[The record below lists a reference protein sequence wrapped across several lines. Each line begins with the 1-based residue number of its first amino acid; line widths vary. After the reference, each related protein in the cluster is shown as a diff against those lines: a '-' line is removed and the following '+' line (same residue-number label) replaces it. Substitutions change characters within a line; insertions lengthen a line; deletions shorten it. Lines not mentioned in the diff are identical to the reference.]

1 MRAREVRKHQPL
13 RMGRKPKLPNLWNAL
28 REMLFLLLGGKPPAS
43 NNRSKA
49 RKRLH
54 QILYFVNWRELM
66 KP

>member
-1 MRAREVRKHQPL
+1 MRAREARKHQIL
-13 RMGRKPKLPNLWNAL
+13 RIQARKASLLRKPL

-54 QILYFVNWRELM
+54 QTRCFVNWRELM